1 MKTYDHEPTLYE
13 LANQLEE
20 EYAYVPGFIPD
31 IKIPILGK
39 IIKKKITQGMTAS
52 FINFLIS

>member
-13 LANQLEE
+13 LADQLEK
-20 EYAYVPGFIPD
+20 EYAYVPDFITD

-39 IIKKKITQGMTAS
+39 IIKKKIKSGMVAS
-52 FINFLIS
+52 FVNFLLT

>member
-13 LANQLEE
+13 LVQQLEE
-20 EYAYVPGFIPD
+20 EDAFVPDFIPD

-39 IIKKKITQGMTAS
+39 FIKKKIVKGMVGS
-52 FINFLIS
+52 FVNFLLT